1 MARTRGLD
9 VLERATVPFTERPY
23 LHTDK
28 GALPAADAL
37 GVDPARVA
45 KTLVIE
51 VDGELTFA
59 VLPGTVELSMKKA
72 ARAAGGRS
80 AQMARPADAERVTGY
95 VTGGISALGSRRA
108 LPVLMELSLIEHDTF
123 LVNAGARGVLVELSP
138 EDYVEVTGAV
148 MEDLAAG

>member
-1 MARTRGLD
+1 M
-9 VLERATVPFTERPY
+9 LEQAGVPHTERPY
-23 LHTDK
+23 EHTAK

-37 GVDPARVA
+37 GEDPARVA

-51 VDGELTFA
+51 VDGEPVFA
-59 VLPGTVELSMKKA
+59 VLPGTTELSLKKA

-80 AQMARPADAERVTGY
+80 AQMAKPADAERVTGY
-95 VTGGISALGSRRA
+95 VTGGISALGSRRT

-138 EDYVEVTGAV
+138 EDFARVTDAV
-148 MEDLAAG
+148 VEDLVAG